1 LIRRQNELMERT
13 FRESQSRAGA
23 PPPGQS
29 QAGAATQ
36 RALREAL
43 QRLREML
50 ARGQQPGGQQP
61 GQEGP
66 GQALGRAG
74 RAMEGATGALDR
86 NAPGDAVGPQG
97 QAIDALQQAG
107 RSMIQQMMN
116 QMARGQ
122 GPGMQ
127 QRFNPLNMRRD
138 PLGRYLPGQ
147 DGMNTRGDVKIPD
160 ESAVQRAQRIF
171 DELRRRSSQ
180 RFRPRFELD
189 YIDRLLQRF

>member
-1 LIRRQNELMERT
+1 MDD
-13 FRESQSRAGA
+13 
-23 PPPGQS
+23 
-29 QAGAATQ
+29 AA
-36 RALREAL
+36 
-43 QRLREML
+43 
-50 ARGQQPGGQQP
+50 
-61 GQEGP
+61 
-66 GQALGRAG
+66 
-74 RAMEGATGALDR
+74 GALDH

-116 QMARGQ
+116 RMARGQ

-147 DGMNTRGDVKIPD
+147 DGIDTGDIKIPD
-160 ESAVQRAQRIF
+160 ESAVQRAQRIL

-189 YIDRLLQRF
+189 YIDRLLRRF